1 MTQLGEELT
10 APEMDGRDFVCL
22 VGTWLQSQ
30 RGGSYMQT
38 SGHLLPSQGLDGRP
52 DLPPQVG
59 WL

>member
-22 VGTWLQSQ
+22 VGTRPHSQ
-30 RGGSYMQT
+30 RDGSYMQT
-38 SGHLLPSQGLDGRP
+38 SEHLLHSQGLDSQP